1 MSYMTVRF
9 LHKDY
14 SIPEDVLLYIDL
26 LEFTSNVKTQLSNA
40 FVRKL
45 KGEIQK
51 GNVACVSDEDL
62 APEIERQVGL
72 FIAKLTEN
80 DIYDRTVNDYL
91 RQSKGYKQISKVNA
105 AALEEARRVLKQQ
118 MSDWLDGYEGAI
130 QKKDA
135 SVTGLGF
142 SVWASSFV
150 NHAIYAAME
159 ASKVNEQEKAA
170 VKEYQK
176 DMAELR
182 TRLENRKNVDE
193 QRYVANTY
201 IPNMEAAITVF
212 AYELLDTFISDLIK
226 YGKLNKEVLNYVHI
240 DRSNDLLKNLEL
252 SQNKPAV
259 LLKAFEV
266 CPYNIAV
273 YMQAMKHDLL
283 DYATFQTAKMFGH
296 GKAIILFLKK
306 NLGGSTTSEKKRL
319 NFKNAELLSLYSGQ
333 PLREITAYMADFIV
347 DGYAQIIAALSDT
360 TPCYNIMSKV
370 DEEDILAGNSIS
382 KEKAKWLVDPLAPA
396 VLWDKLTGEYG
407 HNDLFERLLALLPEE
422 TGIESKKKYDFFL
435 KKKLFAVLETI
446 RQERVAEILNRRK
459 AEEQKR
465 ETEAE
470 QARISEAKRRKFRKY
485 SAIIAPIAAVMMIVI
500 SLLSSHFSTISK
512 IDDYIATQQYEHAFD
527 AVNCSNLSA
536 EKNRNTEIC

>member
-1 MSYMTVRF
+1 MSYIKTTF
-9 LHKDY
+9 LGAEY
-14 SIPEDVLLYIDL
+14 TIPADILLYIDL
-26 LEFTSNVKTQLSNA
+26 LDFTSSIKTRLTNT

-62 APEIERQVGL
+62 APEIEQQVGL

-91 RQSKGYKQISKVNA
+91 RQNEGYKLISKVNA
-105 AALEEARRVLKQQ
+105 AALEEARRALKQQ
-118 MSDWLDGYEGAI
+118 MSDWLEGYEGAM

-142 SVWASSFV
+142 SIWSSSFV

-182 TRLENRKNVDE
+182 TRLENRKNTDE

-212 AYELLDTFISDLIK
+212 SYELLDTFISDLIK
-226 YGKLNKEVLNYVHI
+226 YGKLNKEVLNYTHI

-259 LLKAFEV
+259 LLKAFEA

-273 YMQAMKHDLL
+273 YMQA
-283 DYATFQTAKMFGH
+283 
-296 GKAIILFLKK
+296 
-306 NLGGSTTSEKKRL
+306 
-319 NFKNAELLSLYSGQ
+319 
-333 PLREITAYMADFIV
+333 
-347 DGYAQIIAALSDT
+347 
-360 TPCYNIMSKV
+360 
-370 DEEDILAGNSIS
+370 
-382 KEKAKWLVDPLAPA
+382 
-396 VLWDKLTGEYG
+396 
-407 HNDLFERLLALLPEE
+407 
-422 TGIESKKKYDFFL
+422 
-435 KKKLFAVLETI
+435 
-446 RQERVAEILNRRK
+446 
-459 AEEQKR
+459 
-465 ETEAE
+465 
-470 QARISEAKRRKFRKY
+470 
-485 SAIIAPIAAVMMIVI
+485 
-500 SLLSSHFSTISK
+500 
-512 IDDYIATQQYEHAFD
+512 
-527 AVNCSNLSA
+527 
-536 EKNRNTEIC
+536 

>member
-26 LEFTSNVKTQLSNA
+26 LEFTSNVKTQLSNT

-91 RQSKGYKQISKVNA
+91 RQSQGYKQISKVNA
-105 AALEEARRVLKQQ
+105 AALEEARRALKQQ
-118 MSDWLDGYEGAI
+118 MSDWLEGYEGAI

-142 SVWASSFV
+142 SVWSSSFV

-182 TRLENRKNVDE
+182 TRLENRKNADE

-226 YGKLNKEVLNYVHI
+226 YGKLYKEVLNYVHI
-240 DRSNDLLKNLEL
+240 DRSNDLLKNLDL

-259 LLKAFEV
+259 LLKAFEA

-283 DYATFQTAKMFGH
+283 DYATFRTAEMFGH
-296 GKAIILFLKK
+296 GNTIISFLQK
-306 NLGGSTTSEKKRL
+306 NLGGSATSEKKRL
-319 NFKNAELLSLYSGQ
+319 NFKNAELLADRCVKSLPIWLILLLMGMPRLSLRYQIQ
-333 PLREITAYMADFIV
+333 P
-347 DGYAQIIAALSDT
+347 
-360 TPCYNIMSKV
+360 
-370 DEEDILAGNSIS
+370 
-382 KEKAKWLVDPLAPA
+382 
-396 VLWDKLTGEYG
+396 
-407 HNDLFERLLALLPEE
+407 H
-422 TGIESKKKYDFFL
+422 
-435 KKKLFAVLETI
+435 
-446 RQERVAEILNRRK
+446 
-459 AEEQKR
+459 
-465 ETEAE
+465 
-470 QARISEAKRRKFRKY
+470 
-485 SAIIAPIAAVMMIVI
+485 
-500 SLLSSHFSTISK
+500 
-512 IDDYIATQQYEHAFD
+512 AT
-527 AVNCSNLSA
+527 
-536 EKNRNTEIC
+536 R